1 MSRTIWRYAHAN
13 FERANTLLDE
23 INWDELL
30 NGNVDQMWA
39 AWETEFMSVMR
50 QCIPIANLSA
60 KPNVLW
66 LHKGLSKAMHAR
78 NLAFRRTKR
87 TRRSDHLLDYKR
99 KHNKVASMIKKVKSK
114 YFRKLNP
121 FNQKAFWKATKY
133 VTKRSSTIPTLSDCN
148 GH

>member
-39 AWETEFMSVMR
+39 AWEAEFMSVMR

-60 KPNVLW
+60 KPNVPW
-66 LHKGLSKAMHAR
+66 FHKGLSKAMHAR
-78 NLAFRRTKR
+78 NLAFRRIKR
-87 TRRSDHLLDYKR
+87 TRRSDHLLDHKR
-99 KHNKVASMIKKVKSK
+99 KHNKVANMIK
-114 YFRKLNP
+114 R
-121 FNQKAFWKATKY
+121 
-133 VTKRSSTIPTLSDCN
+133 
-148 GH
+148 